1 MAIQGIEWV
10 IIGVVILIILLKP
23 NIIVNFARGL
33 GRMVKEF
40 RAASHQ
46 DERERIE
53 KIAKE
58 LGINPEGKSDEELL
72 EEIKMKLSTI
82 KA

>member
-1 MAIQGIEWV
+1 MPIQGIEWV
-10 IIGVVILIILLKP
+10 IVGVVILIILLKP

-40 RAASHQ
+40 KTGSQQ

-72 EEIKMKLSTI
+72 EEIKMRLSTI

>member
-1 MAIQGIEWV
+1 MPIQGIEWI
-10 IIGVVILIILLKP
+10 IIGVIIIIILLRP
-23 NIIVNFARGL
+23 NMIISFARGL

-40 RAASHQ
+40 KAGSQQ

-58 LGINPEGKSDEELL
+58 LGINTEGKSDEELL
-72 EEIKMKLSTI
+72 EEIKMKLGTI

>member
-1 MAIQGIEWV
+1 MAIQGIEW
-10 IIGVVILIILLKP
+10 IIVGIVVIIILLKP

-40 RAASHQ
+40 KTGSQQ

-53 KIAKE
+53 RIAKE

-72 EEIKMKLSTI
+72 EEIKMKLS
-82 KA
+82 ALEA

>member
-1 MAIQGIEWV
+1 MPIQGIEW
-10 IIGVVILIILLKP
+10 IIVGIVVIIILLKP

-40 RAASHQ
+40 KTGSQQ

-53 KIAKE
+53 RIAKE

-72 EEIKMKLSTI
+72 EEIKMKLS
-82 KA
+82 ALEA

>member
-40 RAASHQ
+40 RAASQQ